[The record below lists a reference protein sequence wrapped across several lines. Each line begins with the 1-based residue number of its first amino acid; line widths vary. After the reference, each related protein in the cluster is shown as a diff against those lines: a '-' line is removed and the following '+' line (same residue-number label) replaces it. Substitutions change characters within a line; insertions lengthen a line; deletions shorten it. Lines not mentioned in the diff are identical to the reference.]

1 MRLLCFSDWRV
12 QPIEDIYKLLS
23 TLNTKPDLI
32 LYAGDDI
39 QRFQQDGINHF
50 SELASYTN
58 QRGVL
63 AVAGNDDFV
72 ECKAVFQTE
81 KVHDL
86 HNSEFIFGDF
96 AILGLEGST
105 SGPGLLQHTEE
116 QVKSHL
122 NKQLNAVKGKTIIVL
137 SHTPPYGTLDLG
149 IRFADPQVG
158 AEHIGS
164 KALRDFVE
172 KAKPA
177 LVVCGHCHS
186 QGGVFSS
193 IGTTKVVNIASHD
206 SPGST
211 GNFALI
217 EIDAVGAMSIQLFNT
232 EDLIPPDSLLNIH
245 GVGPSVESALSQAGI
260 TKVDQLLE
268 APDLYKIAES
278 SGLPFATISR
288 IKAKA
293 RALKDGKPFKLKDIQ
308 LITGDAIFLDV
319 ETDIACERVW
329 LVGVLSKA
337 GFKRF
342 YADTWQDE
350 RSMLIN
356 FLNYLKL
363 SPNSIIVTFS
373 GINFDRNVL
382 EKALRRLQLDYKLLL
397 NFRHVDLALQ
407 IKECFIF
414 PNQSYAL
421 KDLAA
426 HLGYKFK
433 YPELDGFLVALEYQH
448 HVIDGIPLNPMLFE
462 YNEDDVKSLP
472 FMIDQLAKLNQEC
485 NATSIA
491 EISITDRQKA
501 YREFIEGLKKQ
512 GVTGAEYREKVAD
525 WNRNHQ
531 LN

>member
-12 QPIEDIYKLLS
+12 QPIEDIYRFLS
-23 TLNTKPDLI
+23 TLDPKPDFI

-50 SELASYTN
+50 SELANYTD
-58 QRGVL
+58 QRCVL
-63 AVAGNDDFV
+63 AVVGNDDFV
-72 ECKAVFQTE
+72 ECKVVLEAE
-81 KVHDL
+81 NVHDV
-86 HNSEFIFGDF
+86 HNSEFIFDDF
-96 AILGLEGST
+96 VILGLEGST

-122 NKQLNAVKGKTIIVL
+122 NKQMSAAKGKTLIVL

-149 IRFADPQVG
+149 IRFANPQEG

-172 KAKPA
+172 KTKPA

-193 IGTTKVVNIASHD
+193 MGTTKVLNIASHD

-217 EIDAVGAMSIQLFNT
+217 EIDAAGTRSIQLFNT
-232 EDLIPPDSLLNIH
+232 EDLIPPNSLLNIH
-245 GVGPSVESALSQAGI
+245 GVGSSVKSALSNAGI
-260 TKVDQLLE
+260 TTIDQLLE
-268 APDLYKIAES
+268 APDLYWIAES
-278 SGLPFATISR
+278 SGVPFATISR

-293 RALKDGKPFKLKDIQ
+293 RALKDGKPFKLKDLQPIASE
-308 LITGDAIFLDV
+308 AIFFDI
-319 ETDIACERVW
+319 ETDIACERIW
-329 LVGVLSKA
+329 LVGVYSKA
-337 GFKRF
+337 GFRRF
-342 YADTWQDE
+342 YAETWEDE
-350 RSMLIN
+350 RTILNN

-363 SPNSIIVTFS
+363 TPSAVLVSFS
-373 GINFDRNVL
+373 GINFDRNVV
-382 EKALRRLQLDYKLLL
+382 EKALRRLRMDYGSFLR
-397 NFRHVDLALQ
+397 FRHVDLALQ
-407 IKECFIF
+407 IKDCFIF

-433 YPELDGFLVALEYQH
+433 YPELDGLLVALEYHH
-448 HVIDGIPLNPMLFE
+448 HVMDGIPLNPMLFD

-485 NATSIA
+485 NAISIA
-491 EISITDRQKA
+491 EIAITDRQKA
-501 YREFIEGLKKQ
+501 YREFIEGLKRQ
-512 GVTGAEYREKVAD
+512 GVTGAQYREKVAD